1 MGSRNFLGGKTDN
14 RDGRSAH
21 WRRTA
26 PERRRLANT
35 DHDRFQGETNERSS
49 RSAST
54 AEARCAHES
63 SGAPAPRG
71 AVPSAEGGPSWL
83 TYEQAA
89 RYAGWSVGHLRNLV
103 SAGQIPVYGIRR
115 RRRFRRDM
123 LDLFLTE
130 PGHGDA
136 AIFRRRELIAWPL
149 ERLPRNGSTTS
160 ELEASAI
167 ASLVSGPRRR
177 LAAEKR
183 AQEDAMSDRKRITLA
198 DAYEQY
204 MAASRT

>member
-1 MGSRNFLGGKTDN
+1 MHRERQVAPGRANGPAVGGAEQALRHAAAQQWARATFWGAKPITEM
-14 RDGRSAH
+14 GRSAH

-26 PERRRLANT
+26 PERGRLAST

-115 RRRFRRDM
+115 RRRFLRDM
-123 LDLFLTE
+123 LDTYLTDPDMAKRRFSAE
-130 PGHGDA
+130 GNSSHG
-136 AIFRRRELIAWPL
+136 R
-149 ERLPRNGSTTS
+149 
-160 ELEASAI
+160 
-167 ASLVSGPRRR
+167 
-177 LAAEKR
+177 
-183 AQEDAMSDRKRITLA
+183 
-198 DAYEQY
+198 
-204 MAASRT
+204 